1 MQVSLRPT
9 SLKDFKGKQEI
20 KHNLSIYI
28 KSCLSQNKVLDHCLF
43 YGLPGTGKT
52 SLAHIIANEL
62 NRKIRVVQGNSIMRN
77 IDIINLVLTLNELDI
92 LFIDEIHAI
101 NPQCVELLYSMMED
115 FVIDINLGKDFNTR
129 VTRINV
135 PKFTLI
141 GATTTLG
148 KIAQPLEDRFG
159 IVINLKAYDLD
170 AICEIIKSS
179 AKKLELELD
188 DEEIV
193 IIAKNSKGIPRNAN
207 RLLKRIKD
215 FRFDNQKISL
225 RIILKKL
232 QIIEDGL
239 DIDDLA
245 YLKAIKLNNH
255 PTGLKTISQLI
266 NVDQYTIENKIEPFL
281 IQRQLVTKSI
291 NGRILTDKGTKF
303 IEKIKYEI

>member
-9 SLKDFKGKQEI
+9 RLKDFKGKPEI
-20 KHNLSIYI
+20 KNNLEIYI
-28 KSCLSQNKVLDHCLF
+28 KSCLSQNKPLDHCLF

-62 NRKIRVVQGNSIMRN
+62 GRKIKVVQGNSILRN
-77 IDIINLVLTLNELDI
+77 IDIINLVLTLNEFDI

-115 FVIDINLGKDFNTR
+115 FVIDINLGKDFNAR

-148 KIAQPLEDRFG
+148 KIMQPLEDRFG
-159 IVINLKAYDLD
+159 IVINLKTYDIK
-170 AICEIIKSS
+170 AISEIIKVSS
-179 AKKLELELD
+179 HKLDMNLTK
-188 DEEIV
+188 DEIE
-193 IIAKNSKGIPRNAN
+193 IIAKNAKGIPRNAN

-215 FRFDNQKISL
+215 FRLDDSTIPIKTIL
-225 RIILKKL
+225 RKL

-239 DIDDLA
+239 DSNDLA
-245 YLKAIKLNNH
+245 YLKAIKFNNH
-255 PTGLKTISQLI
+255 ATGLKTISQLI
-266 NVDQYTIENKIEPFL
+266 NVDQQTIETKIEPFL
-281 IQRQLVTKSI
+281 IQKQLVAKSMS
-291 NGRILTDKGTKF
+291 GRIITTKGLDF
-303 IEKIKYEI
+303 IERMQNEI

>member
-9 SLKDFKGKQEI
+9 RLKEFKGKPEI
-20 KHNLSIYI
+20 KHNLEIYI
-28 KSCLSQNKVLDHCLF
+28 KSCLSQNRPLDHCLF

-62 NRKIRVVQGNSIMRN
+62 GRKIKVVQGNSILRN
-77 IDIINLVLTLNELDI
+77 IDIINLVLTLNEFDI

-115 FVIDINLGKDFNTR
+115 FVIDINLGKDFNAR

-148 KIAQPLEDRFG
+148 KIIQPLEDRFG
-159 IVINLKAYDLD
+159 IVINLKTYDIK
-170 AICEIIKSS
+170 AISEIIKVSS
-179 AKKLELELD
+179 HKLDLNLTK
-188 DEEIV
+188 DEIE
-193 IIAKNSKGIPRNAN
+193 IIAKNAKGIPRNAN

-215 FRFDNQKISL
+215 FRLDNSTIPIKTIL
-225 RIILKKL
+225 RKL

-239 DIDDLA
+239 DSNDLA
-245 YLKAIKLNNH
+245 YLKAIKFNNH
-255 PTGLKTISQLI
+255 ATGLKTISQLI
-266 NVDQYTIENKIEPFL
+266 NVDQQTIETKIEPFL
-281 IQRQLVTKSI
+281 IQKQLVAKSM
-291 NGRILTDKGTKF
+291 NGRIITTKGLDF
-303 IEKIKYEI
+303 IERMQNEI

>member
-9 SLKDFKGKQEI
+9 RLKDFKGKPEI
-20 KHNLSIYI
+20 KNNLEIYI
-28 KSCLSQNKVLDHCLF
+28 KSCLSQNKPLDHCLF

-62 NRKIRVVQGNSIMRN
+62 GRKIKVVQGNSILRN
-77 IDIINLVLTLNELDI
+77 IDIINLVLTLNEFDI

-115 FVIDINLGKDFNTR
+115 FVIDINLGKDFNAR

-148 KIAQPLEDRFG
+148 KIMQPLEDRFG
-159 IVINLKAYDLD
+159 IVINLKTYDIK
-170 AICEIIKSS
+170 AISEIIKVSS
-179 AKKLELELD
+179 HKLDLNLTK
-188 DEEIV
+188 DEIE
-193 IIAKNSKGIPRNAN
+193 IIAKNAKGIPRNAN

-215 FRFDNQKISL
+215 FRLDNSTIPIKTIL
-225 RIILKKL
+225 RKL

-239 DIDDLA
+239 DSNDLA
-245 YLKAIKLNNH
+245 YLKAIKFNNH
-255 PTGLKTISQLI
+255 ATGLKTISQLI
-266 NVDQYTIENKIEPFL
+266 NVDQQTIETKIEPFL
-281 IQRQLVTKSI
+281 IQKQLVAKSMS
-291 NGRILTDKGTKF
+291 GRIITTKGLDF
-303 IEKIKYEI
+303 IERMQNEI